1 MPTIQELQSQAK
13 NLDPKA
19 RQKLIQAI
27 QQELAKRGES
37 PEGTTQQRPGF
48 VSGLTGQ
55 TQGGGFLS
63 RLGQGVRATVK
74 AIPSVLGVKT
84 GQETDDLGSLRER
97 ERVKREVAEEFEE
110 PEKKT
115 QKVSIINPT
124 TGEIETIE
132 APIGRTFVKPGTGQE
147 ERQIRKEI
155 RKQERELGSI
165 TTDIQIIE
173 GDIDGL
179 FETFRKIPASL
190 RGPVLG
196 RTLGFGAQAFQTTP
210 ALVEYEDSIDFFL
223 SNIAR
228 RLGGER
234 GVLTDRDIER
244 VKTIF
249 PSKNDTEEVGQG
261 KINRIK
267 DFIKRRINE
276 HKKRVGVNINR
287 LNQDLKEVDIDED
300 SQTLEELGLD
310 SERFEIIGVE

>member
-19 RQKLIQAI
+19 RQNLIQTI

-63 RLGQGVRATVK
+63 RLGQGVRAGIK
-74 AIPSVLGVKT
+74 AIPSVVAG
-84 GQETDDLGSLRER
+84 
-97 ERVKREVAEEFEE
+97 RVPQPEVAPEIEE
-110 PEKKT
+110 PEKT
-115 QKVSIINPT
+115 SQTISIVNPT
-124 TGEIETIE
+124 TGEIQTIE
-132 APIGRTFVKPGTGQE
+132 APLGRTLVRPGTGQE

-179 FETFRKIPASL
+179 FETFKKIPASL

-261 KINRIK
+261 KVNRIK